1 MATVAELM
9 VRIAADSQPLRKELN
24 ATKKQIRDAFGSDFL
39 QVSNMAKT
47 ALAGIGASIA
57 AIGVASVKQ
66 AANLERVTTA
76 FTNMLGSAE
85 KSSAFIK
92 DLQNFAAKTPF
103 EFTQVT
109 AAAQKFLAFGF
120 TAEQVIPTLTA
131 VGDAAAGVGLGAEG
145 IDRVTLALGQMAAK
159 SKVQSDEMLQLTEAG
174 IPAWQ
179 MLADKI
185 GTSVPDAMDKVSK
198 GAVDAQTGISA
209 LVEGMQNRFG
219 GMMEAQSKTIAG
231 SWSNMVDGIEQS
243 MAQLGLKI
251 ADALNLTEIFQNAGN
266 ILSNFAATVQT
277 SGIAEA
283 FKQALPTELQVGII
297 ALSTTLVAVATPA
310 LIQAAINVK
319 LLYLSFLNVPGATS
333 IAAAA
338 FGFLSV
344 QLTALTTS
352 IKGLYTSFMA
362 LPTLTAALSTS
373 LTGINFASVANGL
386 ASIRLQ
392 GSLLIALLPNIG
404 SYVLGLGSSMITSIT
419 GIASRLAGLAV
430 AFGPVGI
437 AIAAAAVAIGA
448 FLASG
453 KSLVDVFNVVPGTMA
468 SVSLAVESVKYAFGE
483 IAKAT
488 VTLITALSPLIQL
501 LAVGFTG
508 AVYVAAAALNV
519 VVIGISGFITVVSGA
534 VGLAVEIFN
543 NLANGIRTR
552 IDEISGILGSFADS
566 ILPEWANNSIQAI
579 GDFVGTALGLLDS
592 LISKINDTNKAL
604 NSVGESKKA
613 FNGDSEKTTKQQKT
627 ELPDYSQF
635 KTAGTGGIS
644 AGGSKAGGGQDLVAA
659 ASQTSKHIED
669 EWFRTFQSQ
678 SAMVDKWYQEESA
691 ALEKSAAQNVNYER
705 DKQRLNELYSQKRLE
720 ALSAE
725 AQKELEIKEQVRQLS
740 QNSTGLQVEAYG
752 STAQQEL
759 LKMQSDY
766 DSTIAGIENRYAQ
779 FSNSFITMTDQQKQ
793 AFLAACDQQGIAYQ
807 VMEDGMISFAE
818 QAYADKLAAE
828 AAYQK
833 QRIEYFKNAEDIKSE
848 LQDAYNAMN
857 IEKFMATLN
866 EENAIRLS
874 NLEATQSLMQTYQ
887 EAYMAAHA
895 TNLELIAQMSET
907 ALGGLST
914 AFTDILTGAKS
925 AKQAFSDLGK
935 AMIKTIASFFAQQ
948 AAGMLMTAIL
958 GDTIRNQ
965 ANARIAADA
974 AAAEAVWAPA
984 AWSKLVVDPSA
995 GPAATALLTEGLA
1008 GAAAIATATQSI
1020 LGSSGQGGATGSG
1033 SFGSYNNNSF
1043 NDLGGWIKPPGYA
1056 KGGYFKTAHIGII
1069 GEGASDEVA
1078 LPLNQ
1083 TVFRNLASGIIAES
1097 GNMGSTNVNA
1107 SLNIYGDINTG
1118 SDEEDIYDSFG
1129 STILSAIRGR
1139 K

>member
-131 VGDAAAGVGLGAEG
+131 VGNAAAGVGLGAEG

-198 GAVDAQTGISA
+198 GAIDAQTGILA
-209 LVEGMQNRFG
+209 LVEGMQNKFG
-219 GMMEAQSKTIAG
+219 GMMEMQSQTIAG
-231 SWSNMVDGIEQS
+231 SWSNMMDGIDQS
-243 MAQLGLKI
+243 MAQIGVKI
-251 ADALNLTEIFQNAGN
+251 ADALNLTEIFQSAGTT
-266 ILSNFAATVQT
+266 LSNFAGLVQT

-283 FKQALPTELQVGII
+283 FKQALPTELQVGLV
-297 ALSTTLVAVATPA
+297 ALATTL
-310 LIQAAINVK
+310 
-319 LLYLSFLNVPGATS
+319 
-333 IAAAA
+333 
-338 FGFLSV
+338 
-344 QLTALTTS
+344 
-352 IKGLYTSFMA
+352 
-362 LPTLTAALSTS
+362 
-373 LTGINFASVANGL
+373 
-386 ASIRLQ
+386 
-392 GSLLIALLPNIG
+392 
-404 SYVLGLGSSMITSIT
+404 
-419 GIASRLAGLAV
+419 
-430 AFGPVGI
+430 VGI
-437 AIAAAAVAIGA
+437 AIPAISMGATALIGFAAPLLTAIG
-448 FLASG
+448 
-453 KSLVDVFNVVPGTMA
+453 VFAPYIAGVAAIAAGMYYLYQQGVSVNDILQYLGVNTDNLTNLFSNFQTMVSNVGSA
-468 SVSLAVESVKYAFGE
+468 IS
-483 IAKAT
+483 
-488 VTLITALSPLIQL
+488 VTLNALQPVFTALLTVVT
-501 LAVGFTG
+501 AVLTTVGKLFGLWVNTVVG
-508 AVYVAAAALNV
+508 AVNAIVTALNYVAQ
-519 VVIGISGFITVVSGA
+519 GWEWFFTEVSGIISSLSA
-534 VGLAVEIFN
+534 V
-543 NLANGIRTR
+543 
-552 IDEISGILGSFADS
+552 IDDMVSSVLPSWVSSGIDS
-566 ILPEWANNSIQAI
+566 ISE
-579 GDFVGTALGLLDS
+579 FVGTAVGLLDS
-592 LISKINDTNKAL
+592 LISKITDTNKAL

-635 KTAGTGGIS
+635 KTAGTGGVS

-828 AAYQK
+828 AAYQE

-848 LQDAYNAMN
+848 LQDAYNAMD
-857 IEKFMATLN
+857 IERFMATLN

-948 AAGMLMTAIL
+948 AAGMIVTALL
-958 GDTIRNQ
+958 GDTIRNK
-965 ANARIAADA
+965 ANAKIAADA
-974 AAAEAVWAPA
+974 AAAEAAWAPA
-984 AWSKLVVDPSA
+984 AWAKLVVNPEA
-995 GPAATALLTEGLA
+995 GAAATLALTEGIA
-1008 GAAAIATATQSI
+1008 GAAAIAGATQAI
-1020 LGSSGQGGATGSG
+1020 LGSSGQGGATGNG

-1043 NDLGGWIKPPGYA
+1043 NDLGGWVKPPGYA

>member
-131 VGDAAAGVGLGAEG
+131 VGNAAAGVGLGAEG

-198 GAVDAQTGISA
+198 GAIDAQTGILA
-209 LVEGMQNRFG
+209 LVEGMQNKFG
-219 GMMEAQSKTIAG
+219 GMMEMQSQTIAG
-231 SWSNMVDGIEQS
+231 SWSNMMDGIDQS
-243 MAQLGLKI
+243 MAQIGVKI
-251 ADALNLTEIFQNAGN
+251 ADALNLTEIFQSAGTT
-266 ILSNFAATVQT
+266 LSNFAGLVQT

-283 FKQALPTELQVGII
+283 FKQALPTELQVGLV
-297 ALSTTLVAVATPA
+297 ALATTL
-310 LIQAAINVK
+310 
-319 LLYLSFLNVPGATS
+319 
-333 IAAAA
+333 
-338 FGFLSV
+338 
-344 QLTALTTS
+344 
-352 IKGLYTSFMA
+352 
-362 LPTLTAALSTS
+362 
-373 LTGINFASVANGL
+373 
-386 ASIRLQ
+386 
-392 GSLLIALLPNIG
+392 
-404 SYVLGLGSSMITSIT
+404 
-419 GIASRLAGLAV
+419 
-430 AFGPVGI
+430 VGI
-437 AIAAAAVAIGA
+437 AIPAISMGATALIGFAAPLLTAIGVFA
-448 FLASG
+448 PYIAGVAAIAAGMYYLYQQGVS
-453 KSLVDVFNVVPGTMA
+453 VNDVLQYLGVNTDNLTNLFSNFQTMVSNVGSA
-468 SVSLAVESVKYAFGE
+468 IS
-483 IAKAT
+483 
-488 VTLITALSPLIQL
+488 VTLNALQPVFTALLTVVT
-501 LAVGFTG
+501 AVLTG
-508 AVYVAAAALNV
+508 AGQLFGLWVNTVVGAVNAIVTALNYIAQGWEWLFTEV
-519 VVIGISGFITVVSGA
+519 
-534 VGLAVEIFN
+534 
-543 NLANGIRTR
+543 
-552 IDEISGILGSFADS
+552 SGILSSLSDILDDMVSSVLPSWVSSGIDS
-566 ILPEWANNSIQAI
+566 ISE
-579 GDFVGTALGLLDS
+579 FVGTAVGLLDS
-592 LISKINDTNKAL
+592 LISKITDTNKAL

-828 AAYQK
+828 AAYQE

-848 LQDAYNAMN
+848 LQDAYNAMD
-857 IEKFMATLN
+857 IERFMATLN

-925 AKQAFSDLGK
+925 AKKAFSDLGK

-995 GPAATALLTEGLA
+995 GPAATALLAEGLA

-1020 LGSSGQGGATGSG
+1020 LGSSGQGGATGNG

-1043 NDLGGWIKPPGYA
+1043 NDLGGWVKPPGYA